1 MNVGKRRNR
10 IRYGRLLAFLAAAAL
25 VVSCDAFFPQEPET
39 YRATELPEDVTELF
53 EVHGGDPE
61 SGTVWIYEQG
71 GPLHELMGDY
81 ESFRA
86 YPGHREIHFVQPHQT
101 LTLNAELA
109 ARAEEYTL
117 AELQAEVDVSV
128 EILHRTIQH
137 FRSEGKRVVV
147 IGHSYGAILITRY
160 LWQKPPESADRYL
173 IMAGRLDMP
182 EEVVDGFMN
191 GRVYYF
197 PDGVTPVDSGIRE
210 TTDRGLMEMRMAA
223 ATGHERYTERLADR
237 DLGRVIYV
245 YGTED
250 ISVGRLTEEEVSL
263 LESRGAKVI
272 EAEGG
277 DHGSMFEDEEV
288 VREITDALQQPTA
301 AVR

>member
-10 IRYGRLLAFLAAAAL
+10 LSYVRLVALVAAAAL
-25 VVSCDAFFPQEPET
+25 VVSCEAFLPRETET

-53 EVHGGDPE
+53 EVQGGDPD

-71 GPLHELMGDY
+71 GPLHELVGEY
-81 ESFRA
+81 ESFSA
-86 YPGHREIHFVQPHQT
+86 YPGHRKIHFVQPHQT
-101 LTLNAELA
+101 LTLNADLA

-128 EILHRTIQH
+128 DILHRTIQH
-137 FRSEGKRVVV
+137 FRSQGKRVVV
-147 IGHSYGAILITRY
+147 IGHSYGAFLITRY

-182 EEVVDGFMN
+182 EEVVNGFLN
-191 GRVYYF
+191 GRAWWF
-197 PDGVTPVDSGIRE
+197 PDSVTPVDSGQAAP
-210 TTDRGLMEMRMAA
+210 TDRELMEMRIAA
-223 ATGHERYTERLADR
+223 ATGHDRYTERLAER

-250 ISVGRLTEEEVSL
+250 ESVGRLTADEVSFL
-263 LESRGAKVI
+263 RSRGARVI
-272 EAEGG
+272 VAEGG
-277 DHGSMFEDEEV
+277 DHGSMFYDVDV
-288 VREITDALQQPTA
+288 VQEITDALQHPTA

>member
-1 MNVGKRRNR
+1 MNAGKRRNR

-39 YRATELPEDVTELF
+39 YRATELPEDDTELF
-53 EVHGGDPE
+53 EVHGGDPD

-71 GPLHELMGDY
+71 GPLHELIGDY

-86 YPGHREIHFVQPHQT
+86 YPGHRDIHFVQPHQT
-101 LTLNAELA
+101 LTLNGELA

-137 FRSEGKRVVV
+137 FRSQGKRVVV

-160 LWQKPPESADRYL
+160 LWRKPPESADRYL

-277 DHGSMFEDEEV
+277 DHGSMFYDVDV
-288 VREITDALQQPTA
+288 VQEITDALQQPTE